1 MNSIEE
7 IIQRLLDE
15 RHITVKEAMQMLKA
29 LIKNELSSNLSKDY
43 ISPYTTR
50 TVMYG
55 PPGNILSNPTANTLI
70 SKLDK

>member
-1 MNSIEE
+1 MNSIED

-15 RHITVKEAMQMLKA
+15 RHITAKEAVQMLKA
-29 LIKNELSSNLSKDY
+29 LIKNELSSNPSKDY
-43 ISPYTTR
+43 VSPYTTR

-55 PPGNILSNPTANTLI
+55 PPGDIFSSPTANTL

>member
-43 ISPYTTR
+43 VSPYTTR

-55 PPGNILSNPTANTLI
+55 SPGDIFSSPTANTI
-70 SKLDK
+70 SKLDE